1 MNVQAIIAVF
11 KRNLAS
17 YFGSPSGYVFICA
30 FLLASGVAAFCTDDF
45 FDSNLANLDQLNE
58 WLPSILLGF
67 IPAITMSVWA
77 DERRQGTDELLL
89 TLPGSDLDV
98 VLGKYFAAVAIFSVS
113 LIVSLGANFVVLK
126 QLGNPDFGL
135 LFSTYVGYLFAG
147 LTMLAI
153 GMVASFLTANLT
165 VAFVLGV
172 AFNAPIALLQNDV
185 ILAIPLTD
193 WNLTVFMS
201 EWTVSSN
208 LLDFTRGIL
217 SFSGI
222 VFFVGMAA
230 AMLYLC
236 SILIGRRHWAG
247 SQDGAGKTRHFL
259 VRVVAALV
267 IAFSFTFFARNH
279 DGRIDVTEEQLSH
292 LSDGSIAILKEID
305 EDYKKSLAIRSSMG
319 ADTPPPRPIQ
329 IDAFVSPADTMPKQY
344 VQTRINLL
352 TALREIDR
360 QSKNILVNVHVI
372 SPEDAAAATAE
383 KYGIANQNGVSPPLM
398 VEESE
403 GNFVPW
409 QKDLYLGVVFKGQ
422 NEHKTIPFLYSGL
435 PAEYEIMR
443 TLNSVRNLP
452 IINLMSS
459 KKKLGVFM
467 TDAPV
472 MGTPGNM
479 MMGMNLGG
487 GAPAWEVIT
496 ELKKQY
502 DVQEVTGGS
511 IKKGDYDVLL
521 VVQPST
527 LDDAKMDDLV
537 GAIKAGIPTA
547 IFEDPLPLLQGPTG
561 TYEARRS
568 EQQGGPGQPPPTPPQ
583 KGDLNKLWDL
593 LGVHFNV
600 DPKERL
606 AAIRKELEGLSK
618 IATFNLA
625 PLRGRV
631 PEIGSFFSALDSL
644 IQKGNEF
651 DARLKANS
659 SLTASDWDSLKLS
672 SLRTSLEGLDYSNPY
687 RRSIEEQIISPAENR
702 VNGLGQRVLRDPYNP
717 IREIPRSK
725 QFLDEFVY
733 VGGYPNSFDQ
743 SNPATS
749 ELQICLF
756 TCPGSLYQSGK
767 GSLTYTP
774 LLKTKGGKL
783 SGTTSLD
790 NFWTGGFF
798 GSPRSPN
805 PERTTHSGTGKQETI
820 AAAISGTVQDEE
832 ESSDINVVLVAD
844 VDVLTNAFYD
854 IRSNPNQ
861 FPAKLDNVTL
871 SLNLI
876 DHLSK
881 EERLLEIRNR
891 RRLHRTLEEFEESI
905 EDAREVASETIAKA
919 KDSMDQIISEERLKL
934 NEALA
939 GVQQN
944 QGGMTQGQFMQVLQT
959 EGAKLQKNLERRQ
972 RELEK
977 ETNGKIKEAE
987 LNRDILIRAMEGKVQ
1002 LMSVLLPPIPLL
1014 IIAIAVFYRKKSAE
1028 IQGAASSRV
1037 RS

>member
-1 MNVQAIIAVF
+1 MNAQAIFAVF

-17 YFGSPSGYVFICA
+17 YFGNPSGYVFICA
-30 FLLASGVAAFCTDDF
+30 FLIASGLAAFTDDF
-45 FDSNLANLDQLNE
+45 FASNLANLDQLNE
-58 WLPSILLGF
+58 WLPIILLGF

-98 VLGKYFAAVAIFSVS
+98 VLGKYFAAVAIFTVS
-113 LIVSLGANFVVLK
+113 LIVSFATNWFVLF

-135 LFSTYVGYLFAG
+135 LGSTYLGYWFVG
-147 LTMLAI
+147 LTMIAI

-172 AFNAPIALLQNDV
+172 AFNAPIAY
-185 ILAIPLTD
+185 
-193 WNLTVFMS
+193 F
-201 EWTVSSN
+201 EWGITAN
-208 LLDFTRGIL
+208 YLDFTQGVISL
-217 SFSGI
+217 YAI
-222 VFFVGMAA
+222 VFFVSLAKSK
-230 AMLYLC
+230 LYLC

-247 SQDGAGKTRHFL
+247 SQDAP
-259 VRVVAALV
+259 VRTIHYMVRYVSVLV
-267 IAFSFTFFARNH
+267 IAFCFTLSARLMEPIIQFVNL
-279 DGRIDVTEEQLSH
+279 RIDVTAEQLSH

-305 EDYKKSLAIRSSMG
+305 EDYQKAAEVREEQGL
-319 ADTPPPRPIQ
+319 PPPRPIQ
-329 IDAFVSPADTMPKQY
+329 IDAFVSPRDTIPKQY
-344 VQTRINLL
+344 VQTYKNLRS
-352 TALREIDR
+352 ALEEIDR
-360 QSKNILVNVHVI
+360 KTNHVRVEIHVI
-372 SPEDAAAATAE
+372 SPEDPAAATAE

-409 QKDLYLGVVFKGQ
+409 QKDLYLGLVFKGQ
-422 NEHKTIPFLYSGL
+422 NEHKIIPFLYSGL

-443 TLNSVRNLP
+443 TLNSVRSLGL
-452 IINLMSS
+452 IESKGS
-459 KKKLGVFM
+459 KKKLGVFI
-467 TDAPV
+467 TDASL
-472 MGTPGNM
+472 MGSPGNM

-487 GAPAWEVIT
+487 GSPAWEVIT
-496 ELKKQY
+496 ELRKQY
-502 DVQEVTGGS
+502 DVQEVTGGK
-511 IKKGDYDVLL
+511 IKKGDFDVLL
-521 VVQPST
+521 AVQPST
-527 LDDAKMDDLV
+527 LDNAKLNDLIA
-537 GAIKAGIPTA
+537 AIKAGVPTA

-606 AAIRKELEGLSK
+606 AAIRKELGDLSK
-618 IATFNLA
+618 IATYNLA

-631 PEIGSFFSALDSL
+631 PEIASFFSALETL
-644 IQKGNEF
+644 VQKGNEF

-659 SLTASDWDSLKLS
+659 SLSSSDWDSLKLS
-672 SLRTSLEGLDYSNPY
+672 SLRTSLEKLDYSNPY

-702 VNGLGQRVLRDPYNP
+702 LNGLGKRVLRDPFNP

-733 VGGYPNSFDQ
+733 VGGYENSFDQ
-743 SNPATS
+743 SNPVTS

-767 GSLTYTP
+767 SSLTYTP
-774 LLKTKGGKL
+774 LLKTKGGKR

-805 PERTTHSGTGKQETI
+805 PDRTTHPGKGKQETI
-820 AAAISGTVQDEE
+820 AAAISGPVKDGNK
-832 ESSDINVVLVAD
+832 SSDLNVVLVAD
-844 VDVLTNAFYD
+844 VDVLTNDFYD
-854 IRSNPNQ
+854 IRSNPHQ

-891 RRLHRTLEEFEESI
+891 RRLHRTLEEFEKSI
-905 EDAREVASETIAKA
+905 EETREVASETIANA

-934 NEALA
+934 NETLA
-939 GVQQN
+939 KVQQN
-944 QGGMTQGQFMQVLQT
+944 QGAMTQSQFMQVLQT
-959 EGAKLQKNLERRQ
+959 EGAKLNKNLERRQ
-972 RELEK
+972 RELQK
-977 ETNGKIKEAE
+977 ETNTKIKEAE
-987 LNRDILIRAMEGKVQ
+987 LERDVLIRLMEKKVQ
-1002 LMSVLLPPIPLL
+1002 YMSVLLPPIPLL
-1014 IIAIAVFYRKKSAE
+1014 IIALIVFFRKKSAE
-1028 IQGAASSRV
+1028 IQGAATSRV

>member
-1 MNVQAIIAVF
+1 MNAQAIIAVF

-30 FLLASGVAAFCTDDF
+30 FLVASGVAAFCTDDF

-113 LIVSLGANFVVLK
+113 LVVSLGANFIVLK

-135 LFSTYVGYLFAG
+135 LFSTYVGYWFVG

-172 AFNAPIALLQNDV
+172 AFNAPITL
-185 ILAIPLTD
+185 IPDSQWGITA
-193 WNLTVFMS
+193 NF
-201 EWTVSSN
+201 
-208 LLDFTRGIL
+208 LDFTRGIL

-222 VFFVGMAA
+222 VFFAGTAA

-247 SQDGAGKTRHFL
+247 SQDGPSKIFHFI
-259 VRVVAALV
+259 VRTVAALV

-279 DGRIDVTEEQLSH
+279 DGRIDVTEEQLSK
-292 LSDGSIAILKEID
+292 LSAASLAILKEID
-305 EDYKKSLAIRSSMG
+305 EDFKKSSSLSSASG
-319 ADTPPPRPIQ
+319 NPPPRPIE

-360 QSKNILVNVHVI
+360 TNKNILVDIHVI
-372 SPEDAAAATAE
+372 SPEDPAAATAE
-383 KYGIANQNGVSPPLM
+383 KYGIANQNGVERPLM

-403 GNFVPW
+403 GNIVPW
-409 QKDLYLGVVFKGQ
+409 QKDLYLGIVFKGQ

-452 IINLMSS
+452 TINLMSS

-479 MMGMNLGG
+479 MMGMSLGG

-496 ELKKQY
+496 ELRKQY

-511 IKKGDYDVLL
+511 IKKGDYDALL

-537 GAIKAGIPTA
+537 VAIKAGIPTA

-600 DPKERL
+600 EPKERL
-606 AAIRKELEGLSK
+606 ATIRKELESLSK

-631 PEIGSFFSALDSL
+631 PEIASFFTALDSL

-659 SLTASDWDSLKLS
+659 SLSSSDWDSLKLS
-672 SLRTSLEGLDYSNPY
+672 SLRSSLEGLDYNNPY

-702 VNGLGQRVLRDPYNP
+702 VNGLGKRVLRDEHNP
-717 IREIPRSK
+717 LLAIPKGK
-725 QFLDEFVY
+725 QFLNEFIY

-749 ELQICLF
+749 ELQLCLF
-756 TCPGSLYQSGK
+756 TCPGSLYPSGK

-774 LLKTKGGKL
+774 LLKTKGGKT
-783 SGTTSLD
+783 SRTTSLD

-798 GSPRSPN
+798 GQRSVN
-805 PERTTHSGTGKQETI
+805 PERTIHQGTGRQETI
-820 AAAISGTVQDEE
+820 AAAISGTVQNDGN
-832 ESSDINVVLVAD
+832 SSELNVVLVAD

-876 DHLSK
+876 DHLAK

-891 RRLHRTLEEFEESI
+891 RRKHRTLEEFEKNI
-905 EDAREVASETIAKA
+905 EEARGIASETIAEA
-919 KDSMDQIISEERLKL
+919 KESMDQIMNEEQLKINKVLSEF
-934 NEALA
+934 
-939 GVQQN
+939 QQN
-944 QGGMTQGQFMQVLQT
+944 QSSMDQMQLIQVVQT
-959 EGAKLQKNLERRQ
+959 EAAKMNKNLDRRK

-977 ETNGKIKEAE
+977 ETNAKIKEANR
-987 LNRDILIRAMEGKVQ
+987 NRDILVREMEGKAQ

-1014 IIAIAVFYRKKSAE
+1014 IIAIVVFYRKKSAE